1 MCTLANVSLRDAM
14 KISLPTTK
22 TKFQQGWTKTIL
34 FNRFR
39 RFLFLPF
46 RYKMALLSFQ
56 YLLSNS
62 REAPPRVCLF
72 MNTKSRDQ
80 TNGEIYTAK
89 TKAFKCATQAACL
102 PNGASAET
110 LLIASSPPCSVYC
123 LSNFV

>member
-1 MCTLANVSLRDAM
+1 M
-14 KISLPTTK
+14 KIHYPNSVITLPTTK

-56 YLLSNS
+56 YLLSN
-62 REAPPRVCLF
+62 APSSQPRVCLF
-72 MNTKSRDQ
+72 MDTKSLDQ

-89 TKAFKCATQAACL
+89 TKAFKCATE
-102 PNGASAET
+102 GT
-110 LLIASSPPCSVYC
+110 LLIASSPP
-123 LSNFV
+123 

>member
-1 MCTLANVSLRDAM
+1 MYCYYFVNVIFQLLLY
-14 KISLPTTK
+14 ILYTLPTTK

-39 RFLFLPF
+39 RFLFLPL

-62 REAPPRVCLF
+62 PSSPPRVCLF

-89 TKAFKCATQAACL
+89 TKAFKCATQAACI
-102 PNGASAET
+102 PKGASAGT
-110 LLIASSPPCSVYC
+110 LLIASSPP
-123 LSNFV
+123 

>member
-1 MCTLANVSLRDAM
+1 MAYHVMTSINGM
-14 KISLPTTK
+14 TSLPTTK

-39 RFLFLPF
+39 RFLFLPL

-62 REAPPRVCLF
+62 PSSPPRVCLF

-89 TKAFKCATQAACL
+89 TKAFKCATQAACI
-102 PNGASAET
+102 PKGASAGT
-110 LLIASSPPCSVYC
+110 LLIASSPP
-123 LSNFV
+123 